1 MVASIRKGVHT
12 LKPEFNPKK
21 LNKAIE
27 KKNMNV
33 PAIHKATNIPLTT
46 LYDWVN
52 GRRMPKVDGMKKI
65 ADCLGMK
72 IEDLI

>member
-1 MVASIRKGVHT
+1 MESK
-12 LKPEFNPKK
+12 FNPDKRKQKFNPDK
-21 LNKAIE
+21 LNKAI
-27 KKNMNV
+27 KAKGMSV

-52 GRRMPKVDGMKKI
+52 GRAMPRVGGMRKV

>member
-1 MVASIRKGVHT
+1 M
-12 LKPEFNPKK
+12 KPKFNPEK

-27 KKNMNV
+27 EKDMNV

-65 ADCLGMK
+65 ADCLEIK